1 MKKIGI
7 IGAGPAGLMTA
18 ILAKN
23 ENNEIYI
30 LERNSKIARK
40 LKMTGGGRCNIT
52 NMSFD
57 GDFLDK
63 VVRNKKFVYSS
74 YAKFNNYD
82 LIDFLENEGI
92 ATIAEEDGRVFPKS
106 QQSQSL
112 IDFFYKK
119 INDLGINLLTNTKV
133 VDIKKNKKFIVKTDD
148 HKFEF
153 DSLVIAT
160 GGKSYPKTGSDGLG
174 YDLCKKLG
182 HHISKISPVLVPI
195 FIKDKLNIKAL
206 SLKDVGLSLESDEN
220 SVYQVGD
227 ILINSDFITGPVVL
241 RASSLIDND
250 KVNHIYIDFFTKYTY
265 NELDDLLLDLIN
277 QNPKKSILNIL
288 KSVINDSLVGVIGQ
302 RLKIDKDLRASELS
316 RDLRML
322 IIEKLKK
329 FELIFLK
336 FGGYESAVVTRGG
349 VDLSEINPSSMM
361 SKKIDNLFFVGEI
374 LDIDSLTGGYNL
386 QIYFSTAY
394 ACSQYIRERIWH
406 I

>member
-52 NMSFD
+52 NMSYD

-82 LIDFLENEGI
+82 LIDFLESEGI

-288 KSVINDSLVGVIGQ
+288 KSIINDSLVGVIGQ

-322 IIEKLKK
+322 IIENLKK
-329 FELIFLK
+329 FELNFLK
-336 FGGYESAVVTRGG
+336 LGGYESAVVTRGG

-361 SKKIDNLFFVGEI
+361 SKKIDNLFFVGEN

-394 ACSQYIRERIWH
+394 ACSQYIRERI
-406 I
+406 

>member
-23 ENNEIYI
+23 ENNEVYI

-63 VVRNKKFVYSS
+63 VVRNKKFVYSAFS
-74 YAKFNNYD
+74 KFNNYD

-133 VDIKKNKKFIVKTDD
+133 VDIKKNKKFIVKTDN

-195 FIKDKLNIKAL
+195 FIKDKLDIKAL
-206 SLKDVGLSLESDEN
+206 SLKDVGLSLESDKN

-265 NELDDLLLDLIN
+265 NKLDDLLLDLIN

-288 KSVINDSLVGVIGQ
+288 KSIINDSLVGVIGQ

-322 IIEKLKK
+322 IIENLKK
-329 FELIFLK
+329 FELNFLR

-349 VDLSEINPSSMM
+349 VDLSEINPSNMM

-394 ACSQYIRERIWH
+394 ACSQYIREKI
-406 I
+406 

>member
-52 NMSFD
+52 NMSYD

-82 LIDFLENEGI
+82 LIDFLESEGI

-288 KSVINDSLVGVIGQ
+288 KSIINDSLVGVIGQ

-322 IIEKLKK
+322 IIENLKK
-329 FELIFLK
+329 FELNFLK

-349 VDLSEINPSSMM
+349 VDLSEINPSNMM

-394 ACSQYIRERIWH
+394 ACSQYIREKI
-406 I
+406 

>member
-23 ENNEIYI
+23 ENNEVYI
-30 LERNSKIARK
+30 LERNSKIAMK
-40 LKMTGGGRCNIT
+40 LKLTGGGRCNIT

-288 KSVINDSLVGVIGQ
+288 KSIINDSLVGVIGQ

-394 ACSQYIRERIWH
+394 ACSQYIRERI
-406 I
+406 

>member
-23 ENNEIYI
+23 ENNEVYI
-30 LERNSKIARK
+30 LERNSKIGMK

-288 KSVINDSLVGVIGQ
+288 KSIINDSLVGVIGQ

-322 IIEKLKK
+322 IIENLKK
-329 FELIFLK
+329 FELNFLK

>member
-52 NMSFD
+52 NMSYD

-82 LIDFLENEGI
+82 LIDFLESEGI

-288 KSVINDSLVGVIGQ
+288 KFIINDSLVGVIGQ

-322 IIEKLKK
+322 IIENLKK
-329 FELIFLK
+329 FELNFLK

-394 ACSQYIRERIWH
+394 ACSQYIRERI
-406 I
+406 

>member
-82 LIDFLENEGI
+82 LIDFLESEGI

-288 KSVINDSLVGVIGQ
+288 KSIINDSLVGVIGQ

-394 ACSQYIRERIWH
+394 ACSQYIRERI
-406 I
+406 

>member
-7 IGAGPAGLMTA
+7 IGAGPSGLMTA

-63 VVRNKKFVYSS
+63 VVRNKKFVFSS

-288 KSVINDSLVGVIGQ
+288 KSIINDSLVGIIGQ

-316 RDLRML
+316 RNLRML
-322 IIEKLKK
+322 IIENLKK
-329 FELIFLK
+329 FELNFLK

-361 SKKIDNLFFVGEI
+361 SKKINNLFFVGEI

>member
-30 LERNSKIARK
+30 LERNSKISRK

-63 VVRNKKFVYSS
+63 VVRNKKFIYSS

-92 ATIAEEDGRVFPKS
+92 ATIAEEDGRVFPES
-106 QQSQSL
+106 QQSQCL

-133 VDIKKNKKFIVKTDD
+133 VDIKKNKKFIVKTDN

-288 KSVINDSLVGVIGQ
+288 KSIINDSLVGVIGQ

-322 IIEKLKK
+322 IIENLKK
-329 FELIFLK
+329 FELNFLR

-349 VDLSEINPSSMM
+349 VDLSEINPSNMM

-394 ACSQYIRERIWH
+394 ACSQYIREKI
-406 I
+406 

>member
-1 MKKIGI
+1 MIKIGI

-30 LERNSKIARK
+30 LERNTKIARK

-82 LIDFLENEGI
+82 LIDFLESEGI

-288 KSVINDSLVGVIGQ
+288 KSIINDSLVGIIGQ

-316 RDLRML
+316 RNLRML
-322 IIEKLKK
+322 IIENLKK
-329 FELIFLK
+329 FELNFLK

-361 SKKIDNLFFVGEI
+361 SKKINNLFFVGEI

>member
-1 MKKIGI
+1 MIKIGI

-30 LERNSKIARK
+30 LERNTKIARK

-82 LIDFLENEGI
+82 LIDFLESEGI

-288 KSVINDSLVGVIGQ
+288 KSIINDSLVGIIGQ

-316 RDLRML
+316 RNLRML
-322 IIEKLKK
+322 IIENLKK
-329 FELIFLK
+329 FELNFLK

-361 SKKIDNLFFVGEI
+361 SKKINNLFFVGEI

-394 ACSQYIRERIWH
+394 ACSQYIRERI
-406 I
+406 

>member
-23 ENNEIYI
+23 ENNEVYI
-30 LERNSKIARK
+30 LERNSKIAMK
-40 LKMTGGGRCNIT
+40 LKLTGGGRCNIT

-288 KSVINDSLVGVIGQ
+288 KSIINDSLVGVIGQ

>member
-52 NMSFD
+52 NMSYD

-82 LIDFLENEGI
+82 LIDFLESEGI

-133 VDIKKNKKFIVKTDD
+133 VDIKKNKKFIAKTDD

-288 KSVINDSLVGVIGQ
+288 KSIINDSLVGVIGQ

-322 IIEKLKK
+322 IIENLKK
-329 FELIFLK
+329 FELNFLK

>member
-23 ENNEIYI
+23 ENNEVYI
-30 LERNSKIARK
+30 LERNSKIAMK

-288 KSVINDSLVGVIGQ
+288 KSIINDSLVGVIGQ

-394 ACSQYIRERIWH
+394 ACSQYIRERI
-406 I
+406 

>member
-23 ENNEIYI
+23 KHNEIYI
-30 LERNSKIARK
+30 LERNSKIGRK

-52 NMSFD
+52 NLSFD

-63 VVRNKKFVYSS
+63 VVRNKKFIYSAFS
-74 YAKFNNYD
+74 KFNNYD
-82 LIDFLENEGI
+82 MIDFFENEGI
-92 ATIAEEDGRVFPKS
+92 ATISEEDGRVFPKS
-106 QQSQSL
+106 QNSQSL

-119 INDLGINLLTNTKV
+119 INDLGINLLTKTKV
-133 VDIKKNKKFIVKTDD
+133 VDINKDEKFIVKTNENQ
-148 HKFEF
+148 FEF
-153 DSLVIAT
+153 DSLILAT

-174 YDLCKKLG
+174 FDLCKNLG
-182 HHISKISPVLVPI
+182 HAVTKTRPVLVPI

-206 SLKDVGLSLESDEN
+206 SLNDVGLSLESDK
-220 SVYQVGD
+220 STIYQVGD
-227 ILINSDFITGPVVL
+227 ILINSNFITGPAVL
-241 RASSLIDND
+241 RASSLIDAD
-250 KVNHIYIDFFTKYTY
+250 KVKNIYIDFFTKYTY

-288 KSVINDSLVGVIGQ
+288 KSIINDSLVGVIGQ
-302 RLKIDKDLRASELS
+302 RLKIDKNLRASELS
-316 RDLRML
+316 RDLRIS
-322 IIEKLKK
+322 IIENLKK
-329 FELIFLK
+329 FKLNFLK

-349 VDLSEINPSSMM
+349 VDLSEINPSTMM
-361 SKKIDNLFFVGEI
+361 SKKIENLFFVGEI

-394 ACSQYIRERIWH
+394 ACGGYIRENL
-406 I
+406 

>member
-23 ENNEIYI
+23 ENNEVYI
-30 LERNSKIARK
+30 LERNSKIAMK

-288 KSVINDSLVGVIGQ
+288 KSIINDSLVGVIGQ

>member
-52 NMSFD
+52 NMSYD

-82 LIDFLENEGI
+82 LIDFLESEGI

-288 KSVINDSLVGVIGQ
+288 KFIINDSLVGVIGQ

-322 IIEKLKK
+322 IIENLKK
-329 FELIFLK
+329 FELNFLK

>member
-52 NMSFD
+52 NMSYD

-82 LIDFLENEGI
+82 LIDFLESEGI

-288 KSVINDSLVGVIGQ
+288 KSIINDSLVGVIGQ

-322 IIEKLKK
+322 IIENLKK
-329 FELIFLK
+329 FELNFLK

-394 ACSQYIRERIWH
+394 ACSQYIRERI
-406 I
+406 

>member
-52 NMSFD
+52 NMSYD

-82 LIDFLENEGI
+82 LIDFLESEGI

-288 KSVINDSLVGVIGQ
+288 KSIINDSLVGVIGQ

-322 IIEKLKK
+322 IIENLKK
-329 FELIFLK
+329 FELNFLK
-336 FGGYESAVVTRGG
+336 LGGYESAVVTRGG

-361 SKKIDNLFFVGEI
+361 SKKIDNLFFVGEN

>member
-23 ENNEIYI
+23 ENNEVYI
-30 LERNSKIARK
+30 LERNSKIGMK

-52 NMSFD
+52 NMSYD

-288 KSVINDSLVGVIGQ
+288 KSIINDSLVGVIGQ
-302 RLKIDKDLRASELS
+302 K
-316 RDLRML
+316 
-322 IIEKLKK
+322 
-329 FELIFLK
+329 
-336 FGGYESAVVTRGG
+336 T
-349 VDLSEINPSSMM
+349 
-361 SKKIDNLFFVGEI
+361 
-374 LDIDSLTGGYNL
+374 
-386 QIYFSTAY
+386 
-394 ACSQYIRERIWH
+394 
-406 I
+406 

>member
-23 ENNEIYI
+23 ENNEVYI
-30 LERNSKIARK
+30 LERNSKIGMK

-119 INDLGINLLTNTKV
+119 INDLGINLLINTKV

-288 KSVINDSLVGVIGQ
+288 KSIINDSLVGVIGQ

-322 IIEKLKK
+322 IIENLKK
-329 FELIFLK
+329 FELNFLK

-394 ACSQYIRERIWH
+394 ACSQYIRERI
-406 I
+406 

>member
-82 LIDFLENEGI
+82 LIDFLESEGI

-288 KSVINDSLVGVIGQ
+288 KSIINDSLVGVIGQ